1 MLLPH
6 GIDMEAPFL
15 CSNLCLLFLKIC
27 KITEVTRLNLGWRD
41 YK

>member
-6 GIDMEAPFL
+6 GIDMEAPFCVQFVL
-15 CSNLCLLFLKIC
+15 IIFENLQNYRSNPIKSGM
-27 KITEVTRLNLGWRD
+27 ED